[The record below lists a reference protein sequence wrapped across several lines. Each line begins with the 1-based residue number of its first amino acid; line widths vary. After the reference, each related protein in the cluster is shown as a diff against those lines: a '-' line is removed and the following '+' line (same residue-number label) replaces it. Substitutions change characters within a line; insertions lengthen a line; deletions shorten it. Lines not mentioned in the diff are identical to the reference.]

1 MTAGEDEPEPI
12 IGNRL
17 GIGHVRGSV
26 AGAQRGLVRDRVG
39 VRLDPPGVTEA
50 VEGAPPR
57 RREEPGARTI
67 GQSGGGPAIER
78 LRERLLDDFLRR
90 VDVAH
95 EAQHGRDH
103 ARVLQAERLRD
114 ARLDVAVGR
123 RPGDR
128 SHGQRCYPM
137 PAPASPLGRAFRHIG
152 QIGNTSM

>member
-17 GIGHVRGSV
+17 GVGHVRGSV

-123 RPGDR
+123 RRGSLPRAEMLPDARAGL
-128 SHGQRCYPM
+128 
-137 PAPASPLGRAFRHIG
+137 PLGRAFRHIG